1 MPEKIRFFPV
11 ELTYRIE
18 NDRAV
23 IHIFGRTEKNEQ
35 ICVIDDNFEPYFYVV
50 PKKGKDVQ
58 EKLEKIRVE
67 REKEISAVTR
77 TETIQKKFLGRDV
90 EAIKVYTRLP
100 RDVPIIRETIKEWDI
115 IESANE
121 YDIQFRIRYLIDKNI
136 TPLTLTEAEG
146 DFVSQRSRVPV
157 FKAVNVKQYSDD
169 SLEKPRVLAFDIE
182 TYSPAGKVIA
192 PDKNPIIML
201 SFYGENFEKVITW
214 KRFKTSLPY
223 IEFVDSEAEL
233 LDAFKNVINHYKP
246 DILAGYFSDEFD
258 MPYIRTRADKY
269 KIKLDI
275 GLDYSELK
283 VKHGKAVVSDIT
295 GITHLDLF
303 KFVVKTMGGT
313 FDIEAYSLNN
323 IASELI
329 GEKKMEVNLDELSPV
344 WDKNPEQLEKFCR
357 YNLHDSALAFRL
369 CEKLLP
375 NMTELVKIIGLPLY
389 DINRMGFSQLV
400 ESYLLK
406 QAPNFNEIAPEK
418 PHNEAIKQR
427 RMQTYK
433 GAFVF
438 EPKPGLYRDIAVFDY
453 RSLYPSIISSHNI
466 DPGMLNCSCCKG
478 EAKLTPIEDE
488 EKEKYWFCIKRKGF
502 IPTII
507 EDLITRRMRIKEILK
522 EKKSPLL
529 SAREYSLKL
538 LANSFYGY
546 LGFFAARWYSIECAR
561 AVTAWGRHY
570 IQDVISKAQKAGF
583 NVIYSDTDSVFLA
596 LEKKTKKD
604 AEQFVEK
611 INLELPG
618 LMELE
623 YEGLYPNGIFVS
635 AKAGEA
641 GAKKKY
647 AMLSE
652 EGTLKIRGFE
662 MVRRNWSPIAKD
674 VQEKVLNIILRENNK
689 EKALNYVREVI
700 KDLKEKK
707 IPMDKVVIHTQLQKE
722 TGDYAAIGPHVAI
735 AKKLKEK
742 GLEIGAGFMIKYV
755 VTKGKEKIR
764 DRAKLPE
771 DVKEGGY
778 DADYYIENQVIPAV
792 ERIFNVLG
800 YTKEDLGWGEGQ
812 KKLGKFF

>member
-35 ICVIDDNFEPYFYVV
+35 TCVIDDNFEPYFYVV

-100 RDVPIIRETIKEWDI
+100 RDVPIIRETIKDLDI

-157 FKAVNVKQYSDD
+157 FKAVNIKQYSDD

-344 WDKNPEQLEKFCR
+344 WDKN
-357 YNLHDSALAFRL
+357 
-369 CEKLLP
+369 
-375 NMTELVKIIGLPLY
+375 
-389 DINRMGFSQLV
+389 
-400 ESYLLK
+400 
-406 QAPNFNEIAPEK
+406 
-418 PHNEAIKQR
+418 
-427 RMQTYK
+427 
-433 GAFVF
+433 
-438 EPKPGLYRDIAVFDY
+438 
-453 RSLYPSIISSHNI
+453 
-466 DPGMLNCSCCKG
+466 
-478 EAKLTPIEDE
+478 
-488 EKEKYWFCIKRKGF
+488 
-502 IPTII
+502 
-507 EDLITRRMRIKEILK
+507 
-522 EKKSPLL
+522 
-529 SAREYSLKL
+529 
-538 LANSFYGY
+538 
-546 LGFFAARWYSIECAR
+546 
-561 AVTAWGRHY
+561 
-570 IQDVISKAQKAGF
+570 
-583 NVIYSDTDSVFLA
+583 
-596 LEKKTKKD
+596 
-604 AEQFVEK
+604 
-611 INLELPG
+611 
-618 LMELE
+618 
-623 YEGLYPNGIFVS
+623 
-635 AKAGEA
+635 
-641 GAKKKY
+641 
-647 AMLSE
+647 
-652 EGTLKIRGFE
+652 
-662 MVRRNWSPIAKD
+662 
-674 VQEKVLNIILRENNK
+674 
-689 EKALNYVREVI
+689 
-700 KDLKEKK
+700 
-707 IPMDKVVIHTQLQKE
+707 
-722 TGDYAAIGPHVAI
+722 
-735 AKKLKEK
+735 
-742 GLEIGAGFMIKYV
+742 
-755 VTKGKEKIR
+755 
-764 DRAKLPE
+764 
-771 DVKEGGY
+771 
-778 DADYYIENQVIPAV
+778 
-792 ERIFNVLG
+792 
-800 YTKEDLGWGEGQ
+800 
-812 KKLGKFF
+812 